1 MRGAVLVA
9 GGGIDWARERHGVAL
24 RPSREEC
31 QALLTPGLW
40 VPERGHSPTT
50 DPINM

>member
-1 MRGAVLVA
+1 MRGTGLVA

-31 QALLTPGLW
+31 QALLTPGQW
-40 VPERGHSPTT
+40 VPERGRYPTT
-50 DPINM
+50 GPINM